1 MIKHTFKLLLVVV
14 ALVYVPFVKAQEDD
28 RIVWIGAMTRIADP
42 VLINLS
48 QNTLKRICLMSLYR
62 RQEVSFRIWK
72 LSDV

>member
-48 QNTLKRICLMSLYR
+48 QNSLKKNMP
-62 RQEVSFRIWK
+62 F
-72 LSDV
+72 

>member
-48 QNTLKRICLMSLYR
+48 QNTLKKNMPYESLSKTR
-62 RQEVSFRIWK
+62 SRTG
-72 LSDV
+72 

>member
-48 QNTLKRICLMSLYR
+48 QNIEKEYAL
-62 RQEVSFRIWK
+62 
-72 LSDV
+72 